1 MQLLSCKEGLV
12 KHILY
17 LCLAFTALKGLCFLI
32 PLFAGSKLPFTAKE
46 VFTADAV
53 PQPTLG
59 YNTLR
64 TQ

>member
-1 MQLLSCKEGLV
+1 MQGRISKTYIVFMLSFYC
-12 KHILY
+12 
-17 LCLAFTALKGLCFLI
+17 FKGLCFLI
-32 PLFAGSKLPFTAKE
+32 PLFAGSKLPFAAKE

-64 TQ
+64 MQ